1 MPLPLRAAPPPPRQR
16 GRWTGG
22 AEGPSVPGP
31 RSRSPELGSV
41 PAPAPLPAPS
51 RLSRPAASHAG
62 GGPSGFCRTP
72 SQPGTR
78 SRCSLCPPPP
88 AYRAALFGFHSMW
101 ALLGGW
107 ALGAGGRAHRP
118 WGPKSVADR
127 PPSPGL
133 QFCRRGD
140 GLWWHPRPPHAPNV
154 HLPRSSPPFLAG
166 QQSTLSSA
174 ASAVGI
180 VSGGRSLVPTPTGR
194 VCVPAPPLTWAAGAP
209 SVPRFTHA
217 RREQGADSAAS
228 RVRWLPAACWGRGA
242 CSGRLSGPRREPG
255 ASGFEG
261 RVGQRRMY

>member
-51 RLSRPAASHAG
+51 RLSRRRGPLGVLPRPFPARHSLPLLALPPSSRVQGCSVWLSFGVGSAG
-62 GGPSGFCRTP
+62 RV
-72 SQPGTR
+72 
-78 SRCSLCPPPP
+78 
-88 AYRAALFGFHSMW
+88 
-101 ALLGGW
+101 
-107 ALGAGGRAHRP
+107 GAGCGWP
-118 WGPKSVADR
+118 
-127 PPSPGL
+127 
-133 QFCRRGD
+133 
-140 GLWWHPRPPHAPNV
+140 
-154 HLPRSSPPFLAG
+154 SSPPLGPEERGRSAA
-166 QQSTLSSA
+166 QSRPPVLQEGRWAVVAPQATARSKRSSSPLLGPLSRRPTKHPELA

-217 RREQGADSAAS
+217 RREQGAGSAAS
-228 RVRWLPAACWGRGA
+228 RMRWLPAACWGRGA

>member
-51 RLSRPAASHAG
+51 RLSRRRGPLGVLPRPFPARH
-62 GGPSGFCRTP
+62 
-72 SQPGTR
+72 
-78 SRCSLCPPPP
+78 SLPLLALPPP

-140 GLWWHPRPPHAPNV
+140 GRWWCAAPQATARSK
-154 HLPRSSPPFLAG
+154 RSSSPLLAP
-166 QQSTLSSA
+166 LS
-174 ASAVGI
+174 
-180 VSGGRSLVPTPTGR
+180 RRPTKHP
-194 VCVPAPPLTWAAGAP
+194 
-209 SVPRFTHA
+209 
-217 RREQGADSAAS
+217 E
-228 RVRWLPAACWGRGA
+228 
-242 CSGRLSGPRREPG
+242 LS
-255 ASGFEG
+255 
-261 RVGQRRMY
+261 GQRRGDREWWAEPGPDSHRPGLRSGPTTHVGGQRALGASVYSCAA

>member
-51 RLSRPAASHAG
+51 RLSRRQGPLGVLPRPFPARH
-62 GGPSGFCRTP
+62 
-72 SQPGTR
+72 
-78 SRCSLCPPPP
+78 SLPLLALPPP
-88 AYRAALFGFHSMW
+88 AYRAALFGFHSVW
-101 ALLGGW
+101 ALPGGW
-107 ALGAGGRAHRP
+107 AQGAGGRAHRP
-118 WGPKSVADR
+118 WGLKSVADG

-140 GLWWHPRPPHAPNV
+140 GRWWHPRPLHAPNV
-154 HLPRSSPPFLAG
+154 HLPRSSAPFLAG

-180 VSGGRSLVPTPTGR
+180 VSGGRSLVLTPTGR

-217 RREQGADSAAS
+217 RREQGAGSAAS
-228 RVRWLPAACWGRGA
+228 GVRGLPAACWGRGA